1 MNRTRFIF
9 EVVSE
14 VEFSWEEVDYLIE
27 LARQHYDH
35 KVRRLAEYG
44 GVLVGMKN
52 SHVCGD
58 PCRAQLSTRD
68 LDTLCKAVESPGAG
82 LLIQGALRG
91 LLDDAQEQYRRLNVA
106 YLAEDL
112 DPCAV

>member
-14 VEFSWEEVDYLIE
+14 VEFSWEEVDHLTE
-27 LARQHYDH
+27 LARRHYDH

-52 SHVCGD
+52 RHVAGD
-58 PCRAQLSTRD
+58 HCRAQFSTRE
-68 LDTLCKAVESPGAG
+68 LDTLCKAAESASNC
-82 LLIQGALRG
+82 ALYG
-91 LLDDAQEQYRRLNVA
+91 KQYRRLNAA